1 MLDYRIL
8 TFLSVAK
15 NMSFTKAAE
24 ELNITQ
30 PAVSQHIK
38 YIEDFYNTKLFL
50 FNGKKMSL
58 TKEGQILLNASTT
71 MLHDSIHLKD
81 TLGLIKREEKK
92 ISFGVTLTVG
102 EYVIPYKLKK
112 LAMRANDIC
121 IRVDNTNSLL
131 EEINNGNVDFAL
143 VEGYFEK
150 REYDYITYDEDKY
163 VAVANKE
170 MEVNSIEELLN
181 ETIILREVGS
191 GTRAIFEN
199 ILASHNMNID
209 DFKGKIEI
217 NNIQAIKKMVAQ
229 GMGISFMYKRA
240 VEKEIK
246 EKKLFEIEI
255 KNFNLSYNFTF
266 VWRKN
271 SIYANYYKGIY
282 ELIKWF

>member
-282 ELIKWF
+282 ELIK